1 MRRSVGHR
9 LSRRLLSTD
18 TSMLPNVKRK
28 VVVLSGKGGVGK
40 STLAA
45 QMAFKLASR
54 GLRVGLLD
62 LDICGPSI
70 PHLLGLRG
78 QRVGQSAD
86 QKMAPVRVAQGG
98 LHLDVMSIGFLLDS
112 EQEPVVLRG
121 PRKDGVV
128 KQFLSGV
135 SWGSLDV
142 LLVDTPPGTSDEH
155 LSLVGSLSPLM
166 SPADGAIVVSSPQ
179 AVSLVDVR
187 KELNFCAKQ
196 SLRVLGVVENM
207 APLRLPID
215 QLQFYDGDNNDVTE
229 TTLATLRAHCPQLL
243 HASQRNNGSAAAPLV
258 GIDVFPSAEGG
269 AEGMAK
275 EFNVPFLGRVPL
287 DPAITTASEMGGACV
302 NSEALT
308 VVARNLLEA
317 TDLIDGEN
325 GVHTASAAAPRKVA
339 AQARGMHTRSFGGQ
353 RRGFSTD
360 HHVRADE
367 ALFRSTTFSGT
378 LEGQPPPQPRTS
390 TATLQAA
397 HTLFPTTIHISRLNP
412 PSSLTD
418 FNTNLITRAIAAYE
432 QCWRSR
438 EAEATSLTSGLP
450 GGWRTTANM
459 LFFRQQLSYWRE
471 KSSGHGPTSQHIGPF
486 QRSDDFAALIDGMR
500 DAASNYLHAHGVIDA
515 EEIAYTS
522 PLFCWASIHLGGSVH
537 PPHVHS
543 DAAVTGTYY
552 ARRPDQAAPI
562 NFEDPRG
569 RSPFDLVAG
578 LEHQLRY
585 GGGGGAGGGGGEAV
599 PPFNRTV
606 SVEPTPGDLVVFPP
620 WLVHSVPSGP
630 SNTKQAST
638 SGDGLGSFAD
648 EDELL
653 RVSFSFNLLGRWE
666 HTARTRVD

>member
-1 MRRSVGHR
+1 
-9 LSRRLLSTD
+9 
-18 TSMLPNVKRK
+18 MLPNVKRK

-166 SPADGAIVVSSPQ
+166 SPSDGAIVVSSPQ

-215 QLQFYDGDNNDVTE
+215 QLHFYDDDNNDVTE
-229 TTLATLRAHCPQLL
+229 TTLATIRAHCPQLL
-243 HASQRNNGSAAAPLV
+243 HASQSNNGSAAAPLV

-287 DPAITTASEMGGACV
+287 DPSITTASEMGGACV

-317 TDLIDGEN
+317 TQLTEESG

-339 AQARGMHTRSFGGQ
+339 AQARGVHTRSFGGQ

-367 ALFRSTTFSGT
+367 ALFRSTFSGT
-378 LEGQPPPQPRTS
+378 LEEQPPPQPRTS

-438 EAEATSLTSGLP
+438 EAEATTYIRP
-450 GGWRTTANM
+450 TWRMAYNGKHALLSTAAII
-459 LFFRQQLSYWRE
+459 LEE
-471 KSSGHGPTSQHIGPF
+471 KSSEHGPTSQHIGPF
-486 QRSDDFAALIDGMR
+486 QRSDDFAALIDGKR
-500 DAASNYLHAHGVIDA
+500 DAAPTYLHAHGVLDA
-515 EEIAYTS
+515 EEIADTS

-585 GGGGGAGGGGGEAV
+585 GGGGGAGGGGEAV

-638 SGDGLGSFAD
+638 SGDGLASFAD

>member
-1 MRRSVGHR
+1 MSCP
-9 LSRRLLSTD
+9 SAFFST
-18 TSMLPNVKRK
+18 
-28 VVVLSGKGGVGK
+28 
-40 STLAA
+40 
-45 QMAFKLASR
+45 ASR
-54 GLRVGLLD
+54 SPLW
-62 LDICGPSI
+62 
-70 PHLLGLRG
+70 
-78 QRVGQSAD
+78 
-86 QKMAPVRVAQGG
+86 
-98 LHLDVMSIGFLLDS
+98 
-112 EQEPVVLRG
+112 LRG

-166 SPADGAIVVSSPQ
+166 SPSDGAIVVSSPQ

-215 QLQFYDGDNNDVTE
+215 QLHFYDDDNNDVTE
-229 TTLATLRAHCPQLL
+229 TTLATPRAHCPQLL

-287 DPAITTASEMGGACV
+287 DPSITTASEMGGACV

-317 TDLIDGEN
+317 TQLTEESG
-325 GVHTASAAAPRKVA
+325 GVTASAAAPRKVA
-339 AQARGMHTRSFGGQ
+339 AQARGLHTRSFGGQ

-367 ALFRSTTFSGT
+367 ALFRSTFSGT
-378 LEGQPPPQPRTS
+378 LEEQPPPQPRTS

-459 LFFRQQLSYWRE
+459 LSSFDSSYHTGGRRVAGTAQPR
-471 KSSGHGPTSQHIGPF
+471 STLGPF
-486 QRSDDFAALIDGMR
+486 NDPTTLRLLIDGMR

-522 PLFCWASIHLGGSVH
+522 PLLLGVYSSRRLG
-537 PPHVHS
+537 PPTS
-543 DAAVTGTYY
+543 TRPF
-552 ARRPDQAAPI
+552 RR
-562 NFEDPRG
+562 
-569 RSPFDLVAG
+569 
-578 LEHQLRY
+578 
-585 GGGGGAGGGGGEAV
+585 GGH
-599 PPFNRTV
+599 R
-606 SVEPTPGDLVVFPP
+606 D
-620 WLVHSVPSGP
+620 
-630 SNTKQAST
+630 
-638 SGDGLGSFAD
+638 
-648 EDELL
+648 LL
-653 RVSFSFNLLGRWE
+653 RK
-666 HTARTRVD
+666 TARSSRADQL